1 MRPGEEGFR
10 KGWKEGWKLGAGH
23 RYEGYESARALE
35 FYVFRRDSIWQSGDH
50 AQVVKQ
56 AVHSPCCFGARLRQ
70 ARERMGLPQDKL
82 GVMIGLDEGSSSA
95 RISRYETGVH
105 EPAFN
110 IACKLAQALQVDVA
124 YFYCEDDWLANA
136 VLRLQNLS
144 QAQRS
149 DLDAWLAG
157 IVPAEPCIN

>member
-1 MRPGEEGFR
+1 M
-10 KGWKEGWKLGAGH
+10 
-23 RYEGYESARALE
+23 
-35 FYVFRRDSIWQSGDH
+35 
-50 AQVVKQ
+50 VKQ
-56 AVHSPCCFGARLRQ
+56 PVRSSCCFGARLRQ

-157 IVPAEPCIN
+157 IVPAEPCFY

>member
-1 MRPGEEGFR
+1 M
-10 KGWKEGWKLGAGH
+10 
-23 RYEGYESARALE
+23 
-35 FYVFRRDSIWQSGDH
+35 
-50 AQVVKQ
+50 VKQ
-56 AVHSPCCFGARLRQ
+56 AVQSPCCFGARLRQ

-110 IACKLAQALQVDVA
+110 IARKLAQALHVDVA

-136 VLRLQNLS
+136 VLRMQDLTE
-144 QAQRS
+144 AQRS
-149 DLDAWLAG
+149 ELDAWFA
-157 IVPAEPCIN
+157 IIASTEPCLN